1 MLMPGKPFQ
10 VIWVCILC
18 RKKQEL
24 LGKTGQWINQRMSS
38 NDPVSRSEQDRDL
51 SVLSDKRAKLERT
64 QSAAEKENQPL
75 ERSGS
80 LLRRQYSHQEQS
92 RSGDAMS
99 RMEKNR
105 SREEEMR
112 FRKEIETKQSGG
124 GRHMRRGEISGY
136 KSDSYTSEKSLD
148 RLENPPQR
156 SGSSTVIYPSPSRK
170 HRRSSKGEPP
180 LRKETQMGMKSQ
192 KNLPHQSFSSS
203 DDELKSLSECTSE
216 EREYDRSKTSFF
228 YLQFFD
234 LFILSRSTP
243 TSLSPGHEMF
253 TTSIPRRY

>member
-1 MLMPGKPFQ
+1 MFQ

-24 LGKTGQWINQRMSS
+24 LSKTGQWINQRMSS
-38 NDPVSRSEQDRDL
+38 NEPVSKQEHDRNIPL
-51 SVLSDKRAKLERT
+51 LSDKRSKLERT

-92 RSGDAMS
+92 RSSDSMV

-105 SREEEMR
+105 NREEEMR
-112 FRKEIETKQSGG
+112 RHRKEMEAKQNP
-124 GRHMRRGEISGY
+124 GRYGRRVEMSGY

-156 SGSSTVIYPSPSRK
+156 SGSSTVIYPPPSRK
-170 HRRSSKGEPP
+170 YQKSSKGES
-180 LRKETQMGMKSQ
+180 LIRKDIPMGMKCY
-192 KNLPHQSFSSS
+192 KNLPRQSFSSS
-203 DDELKSLSECTSE
+203 DDELKSLSEYASE
-216 EREYDRSKTSFF
+216 DQEDKSKSSVRI
-228 YLQFFD
+228 YL
-234 LFILSRSTP
+234 
-243 TSLSPGHEMF
+243 
-253 TTSIPRRY
+253 

>member
-1 MLMPGKPFQ
+1 MIFLFCFLTHSQ

-24 LGKTGQWINQRMSS
+24 LSKTGQWINQRMSS
-38 NDPVSRSEQDRDL
+38 NEPVSKQEQDREL
-51 SVLSDKRAKLERT
+51 SMLSDKRAKLERT

-92 RSGDAMS
+92 RSGDM
-99 RMEKNR
+99 RMDKGR
-105 SREEEMR
+105 VREDELR
-112 FRKEIETKQSGG
+112 AQHRKDMEPKPVG
-124 GRHMRRGEISGY
+124 GRYGRRGEMSGY
-136 KSDSYTSEKSLD
+136 KSDSYASEKSLD

-156 SGSSTVIYPSPSRK
+156 AGSPTVIYPASSRK

-180 LRKETQMGMKSQ
+180 LRKELQMGVKAQ

-216 EREYDRSKTSFF
+216 ERDYDKSKDSFF
-228 YLQFFD
+228 L
-234 LFILSRSTP
+234 LFNAHLLYIS
-243 TSLSPGHEMF
+243 F
-253 TTSIPRRY
+253 Q

>member
-1 MLMPGKPFQ
+1 
-10 VIWVCILC
+10 
-18 RKKQEL
+18 
-24 LGKTGQWINQRMSS
+24 MSS
-38 NDPVSRSEQDRDL
+38 NEPVSKPEQDRDL

-92 RSGDAMS
+92 SRSSDTMT

-112 FRKEIETKQSGG
+112 HRKEMEAKQSS

-180 LRKETQMGMKSQ
+180 LRKDTQMGIKSQ

-216 EREYDRSKTSFF
+216 ERDYDKSKLFKNVFKNPYPFPDTSPFPC
-228 YLQFFD
+228 L
-234 LFILSRSTP
+234 
-243 TSLSPGHEMF
+243 
-253 TTSIPRRY
+253 

>member
-1 MLMPGKPFQ
+1 MQLSDVYFSAQ

-24 LGKTGQWINQRMSS
+24 LSKTGQWINQRMSS
-38 NDPVSRSEQDRDL
+38 NDPVSKQDQDREIAM
-51 SVLSDKRAKLERT
+51 LSDKRAKLERT
-64 QSAAEKENQPL
+64 QSAAEKENHPL

-92 RSGDAMS
+92 RTGDSMRLEKS
-99 RMEKNR
+99 RIA
-105 SREEEMR
+105 REEEMR
-112 FRKEIETKQSGG
+112 QHRKDMEAKQSGMRYG
-124 GRHMRRGEISGY
+124 RRGEMSGY

-170 HRRSSKGEPP
+170 SRRSSKGES
-180 LRKETQMGMKSQ
+180 LMKKEIHMVSKIQKS
-192 KNLPHQSFSSS
+192 LPRQSFSSS

-216 EREYDRSKTSFF
+216 ERDYDRSKI
-228 YLQFFD
+228 YLFSN
-234 LFILSRSTP
+234 ILYKKINIVGT
-243 TSLSPGHEMF
+243 LL
-253 TTSIPRRY
+253 